1 LENNGDTMSQ
11 SRILINI
18 SKAFWNKIP
27 DGIRYELLEM
37 ALDIPGLS
45 PRELAVRFTD
55 TKGYFVSESSVYR
68 WAFISP
74 YRGRTL
80 FGFMSPVW
88 PHIML
93 APFMDAGLMSPAR
106 PRSGTPCKPC

>member
-45 PRELAVRFTD
+45 PRVSDVSAYGTD
-55 TKGYFVSESSVYR
+55 
-68 WAFISP
+68 
-74 YRGRTL
+74 L
-80 FGFMSPVW
+80 
-88 PHIML
+88 
-93 APFMDAGLMSPAR
+93 GL
-106 PRSGTPCKPC
+106 G

>member
-45 PRELAVRFTD
+45 ARSIEGNPPPA
-55 TKGYFVSESSVYR
+55 
-68 WAFISP
+68 
-74 YRGRTL
+74 
-80 FGFMSPVW
+80 
-88 PHIML
+88 
-93 APFMDAGLMSPAR
+93 LMPMWH
-106 PRSGTPCKPC
+106 